1 MSEPQPLPDD
11 DPVPLLRDLTQF
23 RRPRLRPEVPIMW
36 RGQTSIQLG
45 DDVVVERVDRS
56 LVAWMTSLD
65 GSQDPLVI
73 AESLTI
79 PEHEARRLIR
89 ALLAAGA
96 LEDAG
101 RIPDSMRWCDA
112 DARDESRAR
121 FGALMATDRDLDHA
135 HATADRRAAARILIA
150 GDGPLA
156 EHVESA
162 MEAAGLATGVATGE
176 AAATLVVLTDAPHP
190 DVPAHFDNPALD
202 RPHLHVGAFGA
213 RAIAGPIV
221 LPGRT
226 SCLRCAHLHRRDADP
241 AWPLVSVQWS
251 HSIRALRPVPMD
263 PLLMRIVASSA
274 ALLARRMVDHPD
286 DPNHWTGYAIEH
298 TLPSADP
305 VRLDRPPHPLC
316 GCTWADL

>member
-1 MSEPQPLPDD
+1 
-11 DPVPLLRDLTQF
+11 
-23 RRPRLRPEVPIMW
+23 MW
-36 RGQTSIQLG
+36 RSQTSIQLG
-45 DDVVVERVDRS
+45 DDVIVERVDRS

-79 PEHEARRLIR
+79 PEHEARRLVR

-121 FGALMATDRDLDHA
+121 FGALMATDRDLGHA
-135 HATADRRAAARILIA
+135 HATADRRAAARILVT

-156 EHVESA
+156 EHVASA
-162 MEAAGLATGVATGE
+162 MAAAGLATGE

-251 HSIRALRPVPMD
+251 QCIRALRPVPMD

-274 ALLARRMVDHPD
+274 ALLARQMVDHPD
-286 DPNHWTGYAIEH
+286 EPDRWTGYAIEH

-305 VRLDRPPHPLC
+305 VRVDRPPHPLC